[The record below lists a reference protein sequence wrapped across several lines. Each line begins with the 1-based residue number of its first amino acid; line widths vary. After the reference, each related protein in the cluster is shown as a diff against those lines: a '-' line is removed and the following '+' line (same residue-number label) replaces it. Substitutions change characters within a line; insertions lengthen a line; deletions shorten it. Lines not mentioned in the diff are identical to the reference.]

1 MNFSLFIHLAI
12 LTNHLSR
19 GFYRTCW
26 KKNLRPTKWPVC
38 VGCFSN
44 RIQWLTDAR
53 QQVEVQPDPSRAT
66 RKMATAERVARR
78 REQESR
84 PVRLVLTPE
93 ITPANHLVDLF
104 VVMGESGVMSYI
116 KPEQCCSMAQE
127 IQAIRKGVAVSTD
140 ASGMLKLGTKVS
152 EPTCVA
158 TIELELRSAFQRQN
172 FAMDLACLASC
183 KTAEGW
189 SQLLFSRLLRDPPR
203 RFAKVSIQQ
212 LLCADQQLFT
222 MASHETMGN
231 LSEAPDKT
239 RPLDEAISTLK
250 EASDILQYLMPLPVS
265 KGHKAPSASLSRPG
279 KVLEADKGKGNP
291 KGSGKTGGASCL
303 QLPDG
308 CTSHDDDNKLLCFA
322 LQAGKC
328 KFKGPAGK
336 RCARGFPKC
345 YKKECFRAKPYHL
358 CKLTD
363 WHEGEASTASRGS
376 PPLFV
381 ELFAGRGPFS
391 QVALQAGLRV
401 VSVDHE
407 VVQLSA
413 PVVTLDLTTE
423 SGSRLLWDILNA
435 HGVAAVHFG
444 LQRGTSSRARELPIP
459 EAMKRAGVPEPPPVR
474 SAEHALGI
482 PALADHHCEKVNSAN
497 LLYRLAI
504 EMVFWDHDNDV
515 VISVENPANSWH
527 WAALMAPAR
536 ESSFAAAVALGKLQ
550 MVLFHACCHGSSRCK
565 HIGANSKLLPP
576 HFQGVR
582 SEEEDDKMEGAP
594 LGG

>member
-26 KKNLRPTKWPVC
+26 KKNLRPTEWPVC

-140 ASGMLKLGTKVS
+140 ASGMLKLSTKVS
-152 EPTCVA
+152 EPMCVA

-363 WHEGEASTASRGS
+363 WHGGKH
-376 PPLFV
+376 
-381 ELFAGRGPFS
+381 
-391 QVALQAGLRV
+391 LQR
-401 VSVDHE
+401 HE
-407 VVQLSA
+407 V
-413 PVVTLDLTTE
+413 
-423 SGSRLLWDILNA
+423 
-435 HGVAAVHFG
+435 
-444 LQRGTSSRARELPIP
+444 
-459 EAMKRAGVPEPPPVR
+459 
-474 SAEHALGI
+474 
-482 PALADHHCEKVNSAN
+482 HH
-497 LLYRLAI
+497 
-504 EMVFWDHDNDV
+504 
-515 VISVENPANSWH
+515 
-527 WAALMAPAR
+527 
-536 ESSFAAAVALGKLQ
+536 
-550 MVLFHACCHGSSRCK
+550 LFS
-565 HIGANSKLLPP
+565 
-576 HFQGVR
+576 
-582 SEEEDDKMEGAP
+582 
-594 LGG
+594 